1 MNWFMKKV
9 SILKLNLQQENVL
22 SREERKKVLGGDIG
36 GSFPTACYV
45 RCNTGLGS
53 VGPYP
58 TTSCSNSYEISAFC
72 TNAAG
77 GNGTYQCSC
86 NGPF

>member
-1 MNWFMKKV
+1 MKRV

-45 RCNTGLGS
+45 RCNTGNGS
-53 VGPYP
+53 IGPYP
-58 TTSCSNSYEISAFC
+58 TSTCSSSSGLSGLC
-72 TNAAG
+72 VSAG

>member
-1 MNWFMKKV
+1 MKRV

-22 SREERKKVLGGDIG
+22 SIEERKKVLGGAEG
-36 GSFPTACYV
+36 PTSCYV
-45 RCNTGLGS
+45 RCNTGNGS
-53 VGPYP
+53 IGPYP
-58 TTSCSNSYEISAFC
+58 TSTCSSSSGLSGLC
-72 TNAAG
+72 VSAG